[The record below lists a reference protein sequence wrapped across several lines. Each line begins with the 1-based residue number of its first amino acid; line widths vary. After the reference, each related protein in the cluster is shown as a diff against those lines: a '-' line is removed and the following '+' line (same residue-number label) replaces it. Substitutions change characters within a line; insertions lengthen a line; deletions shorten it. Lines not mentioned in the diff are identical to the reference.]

1 MFTSLV
7 TVQNHW
13 ANTSI
18 HNKQCQCLVQRA
30 LPGCFI
36 KYLFISRTHQKCLTI
51 KHQFYTTVIRTFVYN
66 IRSIYMMFCLF
77 IHSGPMLLQGAR
89 DNPRERRREERT
101 SNVSTSSPPFPGST
115 LLPILDHVTKHCVI
129 LQHVIDM

>member
-13 ANTSI
+13 ATHPYIVNSVNVLFSGRFQVVLSNI
-18 HNKQCQCLVQRA
+18 CLSVD
-30 LPGCFI
+30 L
-36 KYLFISRTHQKCLTI
+36 HQKCLTI